1 MDPSE
6 VWLKGECDGLA
17 VFPDDTGRFILLREV
32 TLYSTLLVE
41 GPTASG
47 LNMRIGF
54 QSAASRHT
62 TTGQSVSSTPLQ
74 QTLSAASGHPG
85 PPIFRSVVASRKPAP
100 ILIKIMKAKMSLSNS
115 KRGGKPDFACT
126 GQLYIEL
133 TESTANVTQVCEAVR
148 RQWGTEYTVVSTEG
162 LEIDDSLATQGQLAI
177 VSQQLATL
185 YYYTCR
191 YQFLEKSTSQAL
203 CSNL

>member
-17 VFPDDTGRFILLREV
+17 VFPDDIGRFILPPEV

-47 LNMRIGF
+47 LNMRMGF
-54 QSAASRHT
+54 QSAVSRT
-62 TTGQSVSSTPLQ
+62 TTGQSISSTPSA
-74 QTLSAASGHPG
+74 LSPASGHPG
-85 PPIFRSVVASRKPAP
+85 PPMFRSVVASRKPAP
-100 ILIKIMKAKMSLSNS
+100 TLIKIMKAKMSASNS
-115 KRGGKPDFACT
+115 KRGGKPDFTCT

-133 TESTANVTQVCEAVR
+133 TESTANVSHVCEAVR

-162 LEIDDSLATQGQLAI
+162 LEIDDSLATQGQI
-177 VSQQLATL
+177 H
-185 YYYTCR
+185 
-191 YQFLEKSTSQAL
+191 
-203 CSNL
+203 